1 MTIEIFYLTEQLNRW
16 LNLQVAHHLEAQA
29 ARLKPA
35 KGTVLTTSPKA
46 LEKPKALGKLGADG
60 PGGSVGLDC
69 RGMPDCGES
78 VEQAERV
85 EAIQDA
91 AAGGRFPAPR
101 MAICDD
107 EKQTV
112 SA

>member
-1 MTIEIFYLTEQLNRW
+1 MTIEIFYLTAQLNRW

-29 ARLKPA
+29 ARLKAA
-35 KGTVLTTSPKA
+35 KGPVLTTSPKA
-46 LEKPKALGKLGADG
+46 LAKLGADG

-78 VEQAERV
+78 VEEAEGID
-85 EAIQDA
+85 AIPDA
-91 AAGGRFPAPR
+91 AEGTRFPAAR
-101 MAICDD
+101 MAICDG
-107 EKQTV
+107 EKSTV

>member
-1 MTIEIFYLTEQLNRW
+1 MTIEIFYLTAQLNRW

-29 ARLKPA
+29 ARLKAA
-35 KGTVLTTSPKA
+35 KGPVLTTSPKP
-46 LEKPKALGKLGADG
+46 LRKLGADG

-78 VEQAERV
+78 VEEAEGMY
-85 EAIQDA
+85 AIPDA
-91 AAGGRFPAPR
+91 AEGTRFPAAG
-101 MAICDD
+101 MAICDG
-107 EKQTV
+107 EKPTV

>member
-1 MTIEIFYLTEQLNRW
+1 MNVEILYLTAQLNRW

-29 ARLKPA
+29 ARLKAA
-35 KGTVLTTSPKA
+35 KGPVLTTS
-46 LEKPKALGKLGADG
+46 PKALGKLGADG

-78 VEQAERV
+78 VEEAEGMY
-85 EAIQDA
+85 AIPDA
-91 AAGGRFPAPR
+91 AEGTRFPAAG
-101 MAICDD
+101 MAICDG
-107 EKQTV
+107 EKPTV

>member
-1 MTIEIFYLTEQLNRW
+1 MTVEIFYLTAQLNRW

-35 KGTVLTTSPKA
+35 KGTVATTS
-46 LEKPKALGKLGADG
+46 PKALGKLGADG
-60 PGGSVGLDC
+60 PGGAVGLDC

-78 VEQAERV
+78 VEESEGIDA
-85 EAIQDA
+85 AQDA
-91 AAGGRFPAPR
+91 AAGTRFPAAQI
-101 MAICDD
+101 AICDG

>member
-29 ARLKPA
+29 ARLKAATGP
-35 KGTVLTTSPKA
+35 VLAMSPKA
-46 LEKPKALGKLGADG
+46 LEKLGADG

-78 VEQAERV
+78 VEEAEG
-85 EAIQDA
+85 IPDA
-91 AAGGRFPAPR
+91 AEAMRFPAAR
-101 MAICDD
+101 MAIGDG
-107 EKQTV
+107 EKPTV

>member
-1 MTIEIFYLTEQLNRW
+1 MTVEILYLTAQLNRW

-29 ARLKPA
+29 ARLKAA
-35 KGTVLTTSPKA
+35 KGPVLTTS
-46 LEKPKALGKLGADG
+46 PKALGKLGADG

-78 VEQAERV
+78 VEEAEGMY
-85 EAIQDA
+85 AIPDA
-91 AAGGRFPAPR
+91 AEGTRFPAAG
-101 MAICDD
+101 MAICDG
-107 EKQTV
+107 EKPTV

>member
-29 ARLKPA
+29 TRLKAARGP
-35 KGTVLTTSPKA
+35 VLITNSKA
-46 LEKPKALGKLGADG
+46 HGKLGADG

-78 VEQAERV
+78 VEEAEV
-85 EAIQDA
+85 MDAIPDA
-91 AAGGRFPAPR
+91 AEATRFPAGR
-101 MAICDD
+101 MAIGDG
-107 EKQTV
+107 EKPTV

>member
-1 MTIEIFYLTEQLNRW
+1 MTIEIFYLTAQLNRW

-35 KGTVLTTSPKA
+35 KGTVATAS
-46 LEKPKALGKLGADG
+46 PKALGKLGADG

-78 VEQAERV
+78 VEEAEHID
-85 EAIQDA
+85 AIQDA
-91 AAGGRFPAPR
+91 AAGTRFPAAQMTVR
-101 MAICDD
+101 DG
-107 EKQTV
+107 ENRTV

>member
-29 ARLKPA
+29 ARLKAA
-35 KGTVLTTSPKA
+35 KGPVLTTS
-46 LEKPKALGKLGADG
+46 PKALGKLGADG

-78 VEQAERV
+78 VE
-85 EAIQDA
+85 EADGIPDA
-91 AAGGRFPAPR
+91 AEATGFPAAG
-101 MAICDD
+101 MAVSVG
-107 EKQTV
+107 EKPTV

>member
-1 MTIEIFYLTEQLNRW
+1 MSVEILYLTAQLNRW

-29 ARLKPA
+29 ARLKSA
-35 KGTVLTTSPKA
+35 RGTVVATS
-46 LEKPKALGKLGADG
+46 PKALGKLGADG

-78 VEQAERV
+78 VEEAEGIDTV
-85 EAIQDA
+85 QDA
-91 AAGGRFPAPR
+91 AAGTRFAAAQ
-101 MAICDD
+101 MAVCDG

>member
-1 MTIEIFYLTEQLNRW
+1 MSFEIFYLTAQLNHW

-35 KGTVLTTSPKA
+35 KGPVLTKSPR
-46 LEKPKALGKLGADG
+46 ALGKLGADG

-78 VEQAERV
+78 VEQAEGID
-85 EAIQDA
+85 AIQDA
-91 AAGGRFPAPR
+91 AAGTRFPAVQ

-107 EKQTV
+107 EKQMV
-112 SA
+112 RA

>member
-1 MTIEIFYLTEQLNRW
+1 MTVEILYLTTQLNRW

-29 ARLKPA
+29 ARLKSA
-35 KGTVLTTSPKA
+35 KGTVIAAS
-46 LEKPKALGKLGADG
+46 PKALGKLGADG

-78 VEQAERV
+78 VAE
-85 EAIQDA
+85 
-91 AAGGRFPAPR
+91 AGGIDAGQEAAEGSHFPAAP
-101 MAICDD
+101 MAICDG
-107 EKQTV
+107 EKPTV

>member
-1 MTIEIFYLTEQLNRW
+1 MTVEIFYLTAQLNRW

-29 ARLKPA
+29 AKLKSA
-35 KGTVLTTSPKA
+35 KGPVLTTSTKA
-46 LEKPKALGKLGADG
+46 LEKLGADG

-78 VEQAERV
+78 VEEGEGV
-85 EAIQDA
+85 DVIQDA
-91 AAGGRFPAPR
+91 AAGTRFPAAQ
-101 MAICDD
+101 MAICDG
-107 EKQTV
+107 EKPTV

>member
-1 MTIEIFYLTEQLNRW
+1 MNFEFFYLTAQLNHW

-29 ARLKPA
+29 AKLKPA
-35 KGTVLTTSPKA
+35 NGPVLTRSPRA
-46 LEKPKALGKLGADG
+46 FGKLGADG

-91 AAGGRFPAPR
+91 AEGTRFPAAQ
-101 MAICDD
+101 MAICDG
-107 EKQTV
+107 EKPTV

>member
-1 MTIEIFYLTEQLNRW
+1 MTVEIFYLTAQLNRW

-29 ARLKPA
+29 ARLKLV
-35 KGTVLTTSPKA
+35 KGTVATTS
-46 LEKPKALGKLGADG
+46 PKALGKLGADG

-78 VEQAERV
+78 VEEAEGID
-85 EAIQDA
+85 AIPDA
-91 AAGGRFPAPR
+91 AEATRFPAAR
-101 MAICDD
+101 MAICDG
-107 EKQTV
+107 EKRTV

>member
-1 MTIEIFYLTEQLNRW
+1 MTIEIFYLTAQLNRW

-29 ARLKPA
+29 ARLKAA
-35 KGTVLTTSPKA
+35 KGPVLTT
-46 LEKPKALGKLGADG
+46 KALGKLGADG

-78 VEQAERV
+78 VEEAEGID
-85 EAIQDA
+85 AIPDA
-91 AAGGRFPAPR
+91 AEATRFPAAR
-101 MAICDD
+101 MAICDG
-107 EKQTV
+107 EKRTV